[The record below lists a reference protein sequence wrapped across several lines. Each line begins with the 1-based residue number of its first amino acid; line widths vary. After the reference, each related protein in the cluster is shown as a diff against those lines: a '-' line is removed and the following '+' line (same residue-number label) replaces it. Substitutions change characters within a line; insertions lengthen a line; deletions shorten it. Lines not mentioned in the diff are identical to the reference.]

1 MCSRP
6 SGDAPTWARS
16 CLRRGDA
23 LASTTL
29 DPLSWLSAG
38 KLSGGG
44 GPGGGLFAN
53 GAPDADLL
61 CGSGDFLASSYEG
74 GGSDGSRGSL
84 TSIVAEVQ
92 CIATR

>member
-1 MCSRP
+1 MCSRR
-6 SGDAPTWARS
+6 SADSLTCARS
-16 CLRRGDA
+16 CLLRGDA

-29 DPLSWLSAG
+29 DPLNSFSAG

-53 GAPDADLL
+53 GAPDPGLFS
-61 CGSGDFLASSYEG
+61 GIGDFRASSYEG

-84 TSIVAEVQ
+84 TSIAADEV
-92 CIATR
+92 CLVIR